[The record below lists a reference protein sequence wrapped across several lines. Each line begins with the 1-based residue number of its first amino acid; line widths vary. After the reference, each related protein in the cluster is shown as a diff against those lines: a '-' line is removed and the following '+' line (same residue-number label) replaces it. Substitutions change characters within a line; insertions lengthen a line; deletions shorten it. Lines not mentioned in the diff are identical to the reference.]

1 MVNLSP
7 KAMRFTVEA
16 LEYRILA
23 YTKQLESPDLQD
35 DEASDI
41 SNDLMFLE
49 SLLQDFKTALKMP
62 MAQVF

>member
-7 KAMRFTVEA
+7 KAVRFTVEA

-23 YTKQLESPDLQD
+23 YEQQLEVPDL
-35 DEASDI
+35 DEDRASDLT
-41 SNDLMFLE
+41 NDLMFLE
-49 SLLQDFKTALKMP
+49 TLLQDFKKALEMP

>member
-7 KAMRFTVEA
+7 KAMRFTAEA

-49 SLLQDFKTALKMP
+49 SLLQDFKTALQMP